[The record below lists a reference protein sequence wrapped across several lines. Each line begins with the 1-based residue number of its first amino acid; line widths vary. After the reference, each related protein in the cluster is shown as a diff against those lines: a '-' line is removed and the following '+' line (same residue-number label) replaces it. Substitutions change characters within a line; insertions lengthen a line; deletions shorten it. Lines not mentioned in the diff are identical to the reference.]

1 LKHQL
6 NTLAQRGLSAALL
19 LLVGSQAR
27 PVSAAT
33 LVWKGHT
40 WQVTSGG
47 MAGVCKGDPNN
58 VSIDST
64 GYLHFKIS
72 NTGGTWTASE
82 MFTTD
87 NLGFG
92 TYQWQVDGPV
102 DTYDKNIVLG
112 FFPYGPAAG
121 IGADGTNEID
131 IEYSRWGQ
139 ANGANGDWTNYPNS
153 GTTIGELSYTF
164 SLTSTLSTSRFIWTA
179 SSIQDFV
186 IDGLQPVNGTTGLI
200 KTWTYAPSNPSTN
213 IPQRAM
219 PLGMNLWCFNAPPSN
234 GQPVEIVIRD
244 FQFIAAGTSTGGA
257 GTGGS
262 NNVGTGGTR
271 ATGGSG
277 GVSSTGGANGIT
289 GGTKSTG
296 GTPPTG
302 SPTGGIPPT
311 GGTTSAGGS
320 ISGTG
325 GAVAPTGG
333 TKATG
338 GAAGVGGSIS
348 GTGGT
353 KIGTSASSTGGAAA
367 LTGGASTA
375 GPATGGF
382 NSTGGLDAVAGG
394 ARALG
399 GGTATGGI
407 ATADSTGTLTNTG
420 TAGSAEDAGNCSCR
434 IPKGTASGS
443 TSHLA
448 LLGLALVGLVRRRLA
463 SRCTLRPRSASE

>member
-1 LKHQL
+1 MNHRL
-6 NTLAQRGLSAALL
+6 NTLPPRYLSAALL
-19 LLVGSQAR
+19 ILVGGLAR
-27 PVSAAT
+27 PISAAT
-33 LVWKGHT
+33 LTWKGHT

-58 VSIDST
+58 VSIDSN

-82 MFTTD
+82 IFTTD

-92 TYQWQVDGPV
+92 TYQWQVDGPI

-131 IEYSRWGQ
+131 IEYARWGQ

-153 GTTIGELSYTF
+153 GTTVGELSYTF
-164 SLTSTLSTSRFIWTA
+164 ALKSTLSTSRFIWTA

-186 IDGLQPVNGTTGLI
+186 IDGLQPVSSTTGLI

-219 PLGMNLWCFNAPPSN
+219 PLGMNLWCFNAPPSDS
-234 GQPVEIVIRD
+234 QPVEIVIRD
-244 FQFIAAGTSTGGA
+244 FQFVPEGTSTGGA

-262 NNVGTGGTR
+262 SSVSTGGTH

-277 GVSSTGGANGIT
+277 GVSSTGGASTTT

-296 GTPPTG
+296 GTQ
-302 SPTGGIPPT
+302 ST
-311 GGTTSAGGS
+311 GGTKATGGATSAGGS
-320 ISGTG
+320 MSGTG

-338 GAAGVGGSIS
+338 GAAGVGGSLS

-353 KIGTSASSTGGAAA
+353 KAGTSASATGGAAA
-367 LTGGASTA
+367 LTGGASAA

-382 NSTGGLDAVAGG
+382 NSTGGADAITGG
-394 ARALG
+394 APALG
-399 GGTATGGI
+399 GAAATGGI
-407 ATADSTGTLTNTG
+407 ASVGSSGTVTSTG
-420 TAGSAEDAGNCSCR
+420 TAGSPEEAGNCSCR
-434 IPKGTASGS
+434 IPKGTRSLFDS
-443 TSHLA
+443 TSGLA
-448 LLGLALVGLVRRRLA
+448 LFGLALVGLVRRRRA
-463 SRCTLRPRSASE
+463 PSSS

>member
-6 NTLAQRGLSAALL
+6 NTLAPRWLSAALL
-19 LLVGSQAR
+19 LLVGGLAR

-186 IDGLQPVNGTTGLI
+186 IDGLQPVNSTTGLI

-234 GQPVEIVIRD
+234 SQPVEIVIRD

-262 NNVGTGGTR
+262 SGVGTGGTR
-271 ATGGSG
+271 ATGGNG
-277 GVSSTGGANGIT
+277 GVSSTGGASAIT

-296 GTPPTG
+296 GTQ
-302 SPTGGIPPT
+302 STGGA
-311 GGTTSAGGS
+311 TSAGGS
-320 ISGTG
+320 MSGTG
-325 GAVAPTGG
+325 GAVVPTGG
-333 TKATG
+333 TRST
-338 GAAGVGGSIS
+338 GVGGSIS

-353 KIGTSASSTGGAAA
+353 KIGTSASPTGGSVA
-367 LTGGASTA
+367 LTGGASAA

-382 NSTGGLDAVAGG
+382 DSTGGADAAAGG
-394 ARALG
+394 APAQG
-399 GGTATGGI
+399 GGAATGGI
-407 ATADSTGTLTNTG
+407 ATADSSGTLTNTG
-420 TAGSAEDAGNCSCR
+420 SAGSAEDAGSCSCR
-434 IPKGTASGS
+434 IPKGTRSQFGS
-443 TSHLA
+443 TSRLA
-448 LLGLALVGLVRRRLA
+448 LLGLALLGLRRR
-463 SRCTLRPRSASE
+463 RGR